1 MRFIFIAALFLG
13 GVKCS
18 LAQPNCNVFLWKG
31 DSAQYLACKLLT
43 EGNNNFYQF
52 SKAYHQLLDSALR
65 LCPYFAYAY
74 REKAAPYVKSGNFIE
89 WKKYIDL
96 AVKYDSI
103 SYLPVRALLRYKFF
117 SDYEGAIQ
125 DIDLL
130 DEMLTT
136 DIAYTSNGTYHLTV
150 VKALCYKQTGRL
162 PQAIITLENL
172 LEDSNYVA
180 GLYDYYHLGVM
191 YFQNNQWEK
200 SVIALTRQLQR
211 YNFAGA
217 QYYLAKCF
225 QSSGKQEEYM
235 LAKAAALQLW
245 KEDKGMFDAYHCM
258 IDQVFESDL
267 HKI

>member
-1 MRFIFIAALFLG
+1 
-13 GVKCS
+13 
-18 LAQPNCNVFLWKG
+18 
-31 DSAQYLACKLLT
+31 
-43 EGNNNFYQF
+43 
-52 SKAYHQLLDSALR
+52 
-65 LCPYFAYAY
+65 
-74 REKAAPYVKSGNFIE
+74 
-89 WKKYIDL
+89 
-96 AVKYDSI
+96 
-103 SYLPVRALLRYKFF
+103 
-117 SDYEGAIQ
+117 
-125 DIDLL
+125 
-130 DEMLTT
+130 
-136 DIAYTSNGTYHLTV
+136 
-150 VKALCYKQTGRL
+150 
-162 PQAIITLENL
+162 
-172 LEDSNYVA
+172 
-180 GLYDYYHLGVM
+180 M